1 MAFETVFFTRGKLEF
16 VEEII
21 SKMAKHWIVSFPL
34 GTQAIVALL
43 FTIVLLMAPPT
54 TNPAFAAEKYTCPM
68 HPHYI
73 AEGPGACPI
82 CGMDLVP
89 MANADESVDETEGDS
104 TTSDGGPDAGA
115 DADIRAAIT
124 IPPETIQNIGIRTEQ
139 AVMVRFGA
147 DIRSYGVVTENAR
160 ITHVISGRVAGWIE
174 KLHITAVGDEVKKGD
189 PLFTLYSPELISAQQ
204 DYIAAIKS
212 AIGGRIASSAK
223 RLRALGIGN
232 KALEEI
238 KTRRRKLEHLPFYAE
253 TGGVVSHLM
262 VSRGSYLKPGMQV
275 ATIQDYSSVWVQVSV
290 AEKDLGFL
298 KKNSKATVTFP
309 NLGNMARAARIDYI
323 HPTIDS
329 GSRTGRA
336 RLVLDNPDG
345 SLRPGAYADVVFE
358 TDIDKRLGIPS
369 EAILKSS
376 QGDFVVAA
384 LGEGRFQPRKVE
396 TGIRNKGRTEIMD
409 GLTEGETVVVSG
421 QFLIDSES
429 SLRESFRK
437 LQKLQTG
444 LAQLKVTGEQ
454 QAMIDHLIDAALYLH
469 ETLTGG
475 YELEAQ
481 MLASALQA
489 TERLL
494 PQFRGAKLQFIL
506 QDARDAL
513 NLAKGAVTR
522 KEQQLALARLTS
534 ALKPWVTQG
543 RPEYYKGNG
552 IRRYLDQESGS
563 EWLQLE
569 GEVLNPYGGGDALE
583 VAFPDGS
590 DDG

>member
-1 MAFETVFFTRGKLEF
+1 MTHLQSRAGNKQVKSQAVMAALFVATVLAALFFTG
-16 VEEII
+16 
-21 SKMAKHWIVSFPL
+21 S
-34 GTQAIVALL
+34 
-43 FTIVLLMAPPT
+43 
-54 TNPAFAAEKYTCPM
+54 AFAARKYTCPM

-73 AEGPGACPI
+73 AGEPGTCPI

-89 MANADESVDETEGDS
+89 IANAAKTVEETGKDLS
-104 TTSDGGPDAGA
+104 APDGETDTGT
-115 DADIRAAIT
+115 RAAIT
-124 IPPETIQNIGIRTEQ
+124 IPPETIQNIGVRTEQ
-139 AVMVRFGA
+139 AAMVRFGT

-160 ITHVISGRVAGWIE
+160 TTHVISGRVAGWIE
-174 KLHITAVGDEVKKGD
+174 ELHITAVGDEVKEGD
-189 PLFTLYSPELISAQQ
+189 LLFTLYSPELISAQQ
-204 DYIAAIKS
+204 DYIAAIKG

-223 RLRALGIGN
+223 RLRSLGIGN

-238 KTRRRKLEHLPFYAE
+238 KTRRRKLEHPPFYAE
-253 TGGVVSHLM
+253 TGGIVSHLM

-275 ATIQDYSSVWVQVSV
+275 ATIQDYSSVWVEVSV
-290 AEKDLGFL
+290 AEKDLEFL

-309 NLGNMARAARIDYI
+309 NLGGMTRLAHIDYI

-329 GSRTGRA
+329 DSRTGRV

-345 SLRPGAYADVVFE
+345 NLKPGAYADVVFE

-376 QGDFVVAA
+376 EGDFVVAA

-396 TGIRNKGRTEIMD
+396 TGIRNKGRTEIVD

-444 LAQLKVTGEQ
+444 LAALKVTGDQ

-469 ETLTGG
+469 ETITGG
-475 YELEAQ
+475 QELEAEI
-481 MLASALQA
+481 LASALRVP
-489 TERLL
+489 ERLL
-494 PQFRGAKLQFIL
+494 PKFRGTKLQFIL

-513 NLAKGAVTR
+513 NLAKDAVTR
-522 KEQQLALARLTS
+522 KEQQLALAWLVS
-534 ALKPWVTQG
+534 AVKPWITEG
-543 RPEYYKGNG
+543 RPEYYKDNG
-552 IRRYLDQESGS
+552 IKRYLDHGGGN

-569 GEVLNPYGGGDALE
+569 GEVMNPYGEGRAVEVELNGGTVGRD
-583 VAFPDGS
+583 VHG
-590 DDG
+590 GHR